1 MSRKRVAIFANGW
14 GNDCLMEI
22 GHGVRQEAAL
32 ADMDVFAFVD
42 YSVNT
47 EIDEVKKKE
56 FNIFTLPDLR
66 DFDAAIA
73 LGNSL
78 NSHFETEYIQEM
90 FAKTRI
96 PTMCLEY
103 KMDGVDY
110 LGSDDYSGMHE
121 LARHMMV
128 DHKVKDI
135 LYMGGIKGHS
145 GEEIR
150 KKAVLDV
157 AKECG
162 VTIPEENI
170 LIGDFSGA
178 RAVEELQKWCLSH
191 PKMPEAIICAND
203 SMAIGL
209 CDWLKE
215 HGFRIPEDIK
225 ITGFDCIKDGQE
237 YQPVITSVNREWVKM
252 GSKCM
257 EKLLLYH

>member
-47 EIDEVKKKE
+47 EIDEAKKKE

-78 NSHFETEYIQEM
+78 NSHFETEYIEEM

-103 KMDGVDY
+103 KIDGVDY

-178 RAVEELQKWCLSH
+178 RAVEEL
-191 PKMPEAIICAND
+191 
-203 SMAIGL
+203 
-209 CDWLKE
+209 
-215 HGFRIPEDIK
+215 
-225 ITGFDCIKDGQE
+225 
-237 YQPVITSVNREWVKM
+237 
-252 GSKCM
+252 
-257 EKLLLYH
+257 

>member
-1 MSRKRVAIFANGW
+1 
-14 GNDCLMEI
+14 
-22 GHGVRQEAAL
+22 
-32 ADMDVFAFVD
+32 
-42 YSVNT
+42 
-47 EIDEVKKKE
+47 
-56 FNIFTLPDLR
+56 
-66 DFDAAIA
+66 
-73 LGNSL
+73 
-78 NSHFETEYIQEM
+78 
-90 FAKTRI
+90 
-96 PTMCLEY
+96 
-103 KMDGVDY
+103 MDGVDY

-191 PKMPEAIICAND
+191 P
-203 SMAIGL
+203 
-209 CDWLKE
+209 
-215 HGFRIPEDIK
+215 
-225 ITGFDCIKDGQE
+225 
-237 YQPVITSVNREWVKM
+237 
-252 GSKCM
+252 
-257 EKLLLYH
+257 